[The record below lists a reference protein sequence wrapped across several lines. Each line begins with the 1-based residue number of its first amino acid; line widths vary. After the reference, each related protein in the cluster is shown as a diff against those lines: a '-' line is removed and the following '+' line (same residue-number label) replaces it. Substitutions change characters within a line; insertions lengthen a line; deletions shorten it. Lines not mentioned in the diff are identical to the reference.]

1 MRKFNEVDITLF
13 DSLIN
18 QGEKIL
24 ARYNVEPEETLVN
37 SKEFNDEYDQWR
49 TDVFRLFET
58 HFDFKND
65 IVFSEIG
72 RQHIFIYTKRGKN
85 YVEIILR
92 AMRSCYR
99 IPYHKTATEKAEPKA
114 MQTPVNINI
123 HNENKQSQEQ
133 SQELH
138 LIVDLLKDS
147 FASYQLEELKE
158 VAKADVPVPEKRK
171 NLIDKILSF
180 GESFGASVLANI
192 LTNPQVIGMLS

>member
-1 MRKFNEVDITLF
+1 MRKFNEEDITLF
-13 DSLIN
+13 ESLIN
-18 QGEKIL
+18 QGERIL
-24 ARYNVEPEETLVN
+24 NRYNSEQEETLVN

-58 HFDFKND
+58 HFNMKDM
-65 IVFSEIG
+65 VFNEIG
-72 RQHIFIYTKRGKN
+72 RQHILIYTKRGKTN
-85 YVEIILR
+85 VEIILR

-99 IPYHKTATEKAEPKA
+99 IPYHKTATEKAEPKV

-123 HNENKQSQEQ
+123 HNENKQSQNQ

-147 FASYQLEELKE
+147 LAPYQLEELRE
-158 VAKADVPVPEKRK
+158 VAKADVPAPEKRK
-171 NLIDKILSF
+171 KLMDKILSF

-192 LTNPQVIGMLS
+192 LTNPQVIGML